1 MATSALDG
9 ERTYFKGRVSVILE
23 RAFFSS
29 SFSSFFFERCFL
41 SVLEVIRGRVCLVWA
56 RQRLCGAAGV
66 SAWGGEAEDRSH
78 SVRAAAGE
86 AVARSIGAW
95 RWAVSLRGSRGS
107 VRSPGGLRAGWLS
120 SVHQAAM
127 KKGKL
132 AKGKSRKYGIQCL
145 IVWGES

>member
-1 MATSALDG
+1 MANVRILRG
-9 ERTYFKGRVSVILE
+9 EFVILE
-23 RAFFSS
+23 RAFFS
-29 SFSSFFFERCFL
+29 FSSSSFFERCFL

-66 SAWGGEAEDRSH
+66 SAWGGEDEDRSR

-86 AVARSIGAW
+86 AVARSVGAR

-120 SVHQAAM
+120 SAYQAAM

-132 AKGKSRKYGIQCL
+132 ALGKSREYGIQCL